1 MAEARSDNSQSLSR
15 GLLLL
20 EFLSDYP
27 NGCPLALIAERT
39 GLNKSTAHRL
49 LNSLQGH
56 GYVAQAHTPGSYRLT
71 SRLAAV
77 GYKVYSSFNILKLA
91 DPYLEQLN
99 LELGHTV
106 NFSTRAG
113 NNYVLIY
120 KLEATTGIFG
130 TRFYIGQQLLLYCS
144 AMGKTY
150 LAHSPDEALV
160 KYWDEERASIVQ
172 RTPHT
177 ITDLDALRAELK
189 TILTEGISYDRE
201 ENELGVICI
210 AAPVFD
216 IQGRVNYALSVA
228 MPSARADETEQ
239 AAVAVAV
246 RKTADCISRELGGDN
261 YIAVQGEN
269 SE

>member
-1 MAEARSDNSQSLSR
+1 MPETRSDSSQSLSR
-15 GLLLL
+15 GLRLI

-49 LNSLQGH
+49 LKSLQGH
-56 GYVAQAHTPGSYRLT
+56 GYVAQTNIPGSYRLT

-77 GYKVYSSFNILKLA
+77 GYKAYSSFNIVKLA

-106 NFSTRAG
+106 NFSTRSG

-120 KLEATTGIFG
+120 KLEATTGIFC

-144 AMGKTY
+144 AMGKMY

-160 KYWDEERASIVQ
+160 RYWNEEKASIRQ

-177 ITDLDALRAELK
+177 ITDLDILRDELK
-189 TILTEGISYDRE
+189 TILAEGVSYDRE

-216 IQGRVNYALSVA
+216 IQGRVNYALSVSL
-228 MPSARADETEQ
+228 PSARAGEAEQ
-239 AAVAVAV
+239 AAAAAAV
-246 RKTADCISRELGGDN
+246 RKTAACISMELGGGD
-261 YIAVQGEN
+261 YTSSPPVT
-269 SE
+269 